1 MPEHKKIDHERK
13 ISDDRDF
20 FQLSW
25 QLTLRYIFI
34 YLIMGSIWI
43 WLSDLLLYLIFRDR
57 QLLNNISMA
66 KGWFF
71 MLSSSLSFF
80 LMLRKR
86 QKLWSSA
93 LDRLEMQQK
102 NILEQE
108 RLIEESQKRVYEADR
123 MREHQMYYDP
133 LTHLP
138 NRNYLER
145 EYNKR
150 SRNQSIA
157 IVYIDIDDFRHI
169 NDSNGYEVGNKILR
183 RIAEILSKN
192 LRDSDVAARL
202 GADEF
207 AIMVEP
213 VESRDSLNAC
223 IIRIQTEL
231 RGIWDIG
238 GKNVYLSSSAGAA
251 LFPEHGD
258 SFDQLLHNAELA
270 MVNSKV
276 NGKNTFSL
284 FMDDIRQKAVHHADM
299 LTQLRRAI
307 DNNEFLVYYQPQIN
321 LVDGSVRGV
330 EALVRWQ
337 HPERGILSPGEFISL
352 AEESGLIIQIGDLVL
367 EEVAKQKEIWIKQE
381 ICPQTISINIS
392 GKRLRGKDLAIAL
405 SRVLKPSGVDKNGRI
420 EIELTETVMLE
431 NPEAAISNI
440 IDLRKTGVSF
450 ALDDFGSGYASL
462 NYLSRL
468 PVDILKIDMEFIQN
482 LKASDH
488 NAIIV
493 ANMIN
498 LAHGLGMQVIA
509 EGIEELYQL
518 NFLQD
523 MNCDIG
529 QGYYFSKPVPASDLQ
544 PLLKR
549 GYFDLSLTK

>member
-1 MPEHKKIDHERK
+1 MPEQRIIDHERK
-13 ISDDRDF
+13 GSEDRAF

-25 QLTLRYIFI
+25 QLTLRYLVA
-34 YLIMGSIWI
+34 YLILGSIWI
-43 WLSDLLLYLIFRDR
+43 WLSDLFLYLIIKDR
-57 QLLNNISMA
+57 QLLNSISMA

-71 MLSSSLSFF
+71 MIISSLSFF

-86 QKLWSSA
+86 QKLWSGA
-93 LDRLEMQQK
+93 LDRLEVQQR
-102 NILEQE
+102 NIVEQE
-108 RLIEESQKRVYEADR
+108 RLIEESQKRAYEADR

-138 NRNYLER
+138 NRNYLEL

-150 SRNQSIA
+150 SHNQSIA

-169 NDSNGYEVGNKILR
+169 NDSHGYEAGNKILKK
-183 RIAEILSKN
+183 IAEVINNN
-192 LRDSDVAARL
+192 LRETDVAARL

-207 AIMVEP
+207 ALLVEP
-213 VESRDSLNAC
+213 VESRDALNTC

-231 RGIWDIG
+231 RGTWDIG
-238 GKNVYLSSSAGAA
+238 GKNVYISSSAGAA
-251 LFPEHGD
+251 LFPEHGE
-258 SFDQLLHNAELA
+258 SFDQLLQNAELA
-270 MVNSKV
+270 MMNSKV

-284 FMDDIRQKAVHHADM
+284 FMYDIKQKAVYHADM

-307 DNNEFLVYYQPQIN
+307 DNNEFIVYYQPQIN
-321 LVDGSVRGV
+321 LVDGSIRGV
-330 EALVRWQ
+330 EALVRWN
-337 HPERGILSPGEFISL
+337 HPERGVVSPGEFISL
-352 AEESGLIIQIGDLVL
+352 AEESGLIIPIGDIVL
-367 EEVAKQKEIWIKQE
+367 EEVARQRTIWIKQG

-392 GKRLRGKDLAIAL
+392 GKRFRGKDLAL
-405 SRVLKPSGVDKNGRI
+405 SLGNILKPSGFDESGRI

-431 NPEAAISNI
+431 NPDAAIANI
-440 IDLRKTGVSF
+440 SDLRKVGVSF

-482 LKASDH
+482 LRASDH

-493 ANMIN
+493 TTMIN

-518 NFLQD
+518 HFLQD

-529 QGYYFSKPVPASDLQ
+529 QGYYFSRPIPAEDLQ
-544 PLLKR
+544 LLLKR
-549 GYFDLSLTK
+549 GYFDLS

>member
-1 MPEHKKIDHERK
+1 MPAHKNLAHERK
-13 ISDDRDF
+13 ISDDRPF

-25 QLTLRYIFI
+25 QLTLRYLFI
-34 YLIMGSIWI
+34 YLILGSLWI
-43 WLSDLLLYLIFRDR
+43 WLSDLLLYLIIKDR
-57 QLLNNISMA
+57 QLLNTISMA

-71 MLSSSLSFF
+71 MVISSLSFY

-86 QKLWSSA
+86 QRLWSGA
-93 LDRLEMQQK
+93 LDRLELQQK
-102 NILEQE
+102 NIVEQE
-108 RLIEESQKRVYEADR
+108 RLIEESQKRAYEADR

-145 EYNKR
+145 EYSKR
-150 SRNQSIA
+150 SHNQSVA

-169 NDSNGYEVGNKILR
+169 NDSHGYEAGNKILK
-183 RIAEILSKN
+183 RIAEVLNKN
-192 LRDSDVAARL
+192 LRNSDIAARL

-207 AIMVEP
+207 ALLVEP

-231 RGIWDIG
+231 RGTWDIG

-251 LFPEHGD
+251 LFPEHGE
-258 SFDQLLHNAELA
+258 SFEQLLQNAELA

-284 FMDDIRQKAVHHADM
+284 FMYDLKQKAVHHADM
-299 LTQLRRAI
+299 LTQLRSAI
-307 DNNEFLVYYQPQIN
+307 DNNEFIVYYQPQIN
-321 LVDGSVRGV
+321 LADGYIRGV
-330 EALVRWQ
+330 EALVRWR
-337 HPERGILSPGEFISL
+337 HPDRGILSPGEFISL
-352 AEESGLIIQIGDLVL
+352 AEESGLIIPIGDLVL
-367 EEVAKQKEIWIKQE
+367 EEVARQKELWINQK

-392 GKRLRGKDLAIAL
+392 GKRFRGKDLAL
-405 SRVLKPSGVDKNGRI
+405 SLSKILKPSGIDENGRI

-440 IDLRKTGVSF
+440 SDLRKTGVSF

-468 PVDILKIDMEFIQN
+468 PIDILKIDMEFIQN

-493 ANMIN
+493 TTMIN

-509 EGIEELYQL
+509 EGIEEIYQL
-518 NFLQD
+518 KFLKD

-529 QGYYFSKPVPASDLQ
+529 QGYYFSKPLPASDLQ

-549 GYFDLSLTK
+549 GYFDLSKSL